1 MIGSA
6 RLVPYAGLVLSA
18 AFAAVVAT
26 PAPTAARLPL
36 ALAFACLGP
45 GAALVGHARITD
57 PAVRWAM
64 VLLLSLAV
72 TVGAA
77 CGAVWLD
84 AWHPVSATLAVAAL
98 TAVSCLV
105 ALVRRRGRAAFTP
118 SPAPAPDRPAR
129 RRLAL
134 ADAAVLAAALA
145 LWALALART
154 DVADVADVGQYGLLA
169 SIHPAYFAALLL
181 CCAGFLTEVVRGAR
195 RGGALLAY
203 VVLLILLLHATVPL
217 LLTEPEYAWTYKH
230 VGVVALFQQYGQVV
244 DAGDIYQSWPGVFA
258 AAAQLADLSGAEPL
272 ALARFTPVLLNLAGA
287 LVLLAIARTLTA
299 DRRVAALT
307 VFLFLCV
314 NWIEEDYLSP
324 QGLAYLFSLGVL
336 LVVLRWL
343 RHLPDD
349 DRARAGG
356 RWRAA
361 GAWLRAGVPP
371 ATRISPAG
379 RAAAVGAL
387 VLLDTALTVTHQ
399 LSPYLAAAQV
409 LALVALGLA
418 RPRWIALIV
427 VAIPVLFLLPRFGV
441 VSGSFDILESL
452 NIFGNAG
459 GNADGWGSQ
468 GQAFSAIVVRALA
481 LGVWIGAALVVIRAA
496 RRREAGSVLVPAV
509 AALAPFLLLAA
520 QSYGGEAIYRVFL
533 FSAPWCAFL
542 LAGAAVRTASRLAA
556 RRPPGHLRSP
566 GRWKASG
573 RRRAVVAA
581 GALGLSMLALATV
594 QGRHGQLMVDRQSRA
609 EVAAAQY
616 LYEHA
621 EPGAVIALATPNFPS
636 RITARYGEYNRS
648 VPVGEPDLVKGAG
661 LRHVWLNDAYLPQ
674 IEQFLSS
681 FDGTATYLVIS
692 DGMRRYAKYFG
703 YLPDGSLDALN
714 QTLAASPDWSVSYR
728 TTDVTIFRMAGHA
741 P

>member
-6 RLVPYAGLVLSA
+6 RLVPYTGLVLSA
-18 AFAAVVAT
+18 ALAAAMAT
-26 PAPTAARLPL
+26 PAPTALRLSL

-45 GAALVGHARITD
+45 GAALVGHARIAG

-77 CGAVWLD
+77 SGAIWLD
-84 AWHPVSATLAVAAL
+84 AWHPVPVTLVVAAL
-98 TAVSCLV
+98 TAASCLV
-105 ALVRRRGRAAFTP
+105 ALVRRPGRATFTP
-118 SPAPAPDRPAR
+118 PPAPDADRAAR
-129 RRLAL
+129 RRLGL
-134 ADAAVLAAALA
+134 ADAAVLAGALA
-145 LWALALART
+145 LWTLAVART
-154 DVADVADVGQYGLLA
+154 DVSDVGQYGLLA
-169 SIHPAYFAALLL
+169 SIHPAFFGALVL
-181 CCAGFLTEVVRGAR
+181 CCAGFLAEVVRGAR
-195 RGGALLAY
+195 RGSALLAY

-244 DAGDIYQSWPGVFA
+244 DAGDIYQRWPGMFA
-258 AAAQLADLSGAEPL
+258 ATAQLADLSGADPL
-272 ALARFTPVLLNLAGA
+272 TLARFTPVLLNLASA
-287 LVLLAIARTLTA
+287 LVLLAIARTLST

-324 QGLAYLFSLGVL
+324 QGLAYPLSLGVL

-343 RHLPDD
+343 RHQPDD
-349 DRARAGG
+349 PAGAAA

-371 ATRISPAG
+371 APRVSPAG
-379 RAAAVGAL
+379 RAAAVAAL
-387 VLLDTALTVTHQ
+387 VLLDAALTATHQ

-409 LALVALGLA
+409 LTLVALGLT

-427 VAIPVLFLLPRFGV
+427 VAIPVLFLLPRYSV

-452 NIFGNAG
+452 DIFGNAG
-459 GNADGWGSQ
+459 GNADGWGSR

-481 LGVWIGAALVVIRAA
+481 LGVWIATALVVIRAA
-496 RRREAGSVLVPAV
+496 RRREVGSVLVPAV
-509 AALAPFLLLAA
+509 AALAPFLLLVA

-542 LAGAAVRTASRLAA
+542 LARAAVRTASRRAA
-556 RRPPGHLRSP
+556 RRPPAHLHSP
-566 GRWKASG
+566 GRWRPS
-573 RRRAVVAA
+573 RRRPAVAVAA

-594 QGRHGQLMVDRQSRA
+594 QGRHGQLMVDQQSAA

-636 RITARYGEYNRS
+636 RITARYGVYNRS

-661 LRHVWLNDAYLPQ
+661 LKHVWLNDAYLPQ

-692 DGMRRYAKYFG
+692 DGMRRHAKYFG
-703 YLPDGSLDALN
+703 YLPDGSIDALD
-714 QTLAASPDWSVSYR
+714 QTLAASPAWSVSYR
-728 TTDVTIFRMAGHA
+728 TTDVTIFRMTG
-741 P
+741 PGRP